1 VTAAELRATV
11 AISML
16 RRALL
21 REPAPS
27 PSGPPE
33 GRSALETTDALLFAT
48 TPAEDGGPAAAL
60 AMLGTTVLGRL
71 LAQLESL
78 GVHRA
83 WLVTRPEWQ
92 ATIEAAAAGRG
103 ADVTLVTS
111 EGLDDD
117 LRLTAELAGR
127 ASGPLLV
134 GHGHV
139 VAHREALAGLAGKG
153 GDSGVLTTGSPGR
166 AGWAF
171 PIRCGSRR
179 VVSAASPYHR
189 VEGAT
194 GYSLAILRAGARDR
208 DRLIAASRELA
219 RLAAEP
225 RPEDWD
231 EELDRKAGEWE
242 LEGADDV
249 ALRRRVSAGDSVA
262 LLLVGLVRGEVDV
275 LPRDLGRYFYAAP
288 LSGSAAELAAAELS
302 RRDEDR
308 ARLDS
313 AVKAN
318 DSPFTTLLVSPY
330 SKYLARYAARRGW
343 SPNAITIASLA
354 LGAGAAAAFAAGTR
368 ASLIAGALLLQISF
382 TVDCVDG
389 QLARYTRT
397 FSNLGGWLDSMLD
410 RMKEYLVYGGLAL
423 GAARGFDDDVWLLAA
438 CALTL
443 QTVRH
448 VSDFA
453 WVGGRRP
460 AAETAPALPLD
471 QPGDQAPGAA
481 AQRPS
486 PWLHWGN
493 QLLRLPIGERFA
505 LISLTAAVASP
516 RVTFVALL
524 VWGGVGAAY
533 ALAARILLTSA
544 ARPRIPGVALK

>member
-1 VTAAELRATV
+1 
-11 AISML
+11 ML
-16 RRALL
+16 RRVLLNENALSPPDPYATTSALL
-21 REPAPS
+21 
-27 PSGPPE
+27 
-33 GRSALETTDALLFAT
+33 LAT
-48 TPAEDGGPAAAL
+48 TSAEDGGPAAAL
-60 AMLGTTVLGRL
+60 GMLGKTVLGRL

-78 GVHRA
+78 GVRRT
-83 WLVTRPEWQ
+83 WLVTRPEWK
-92 ATIEAAAAGRG
+92 ATVEAAAAGSG
-103 ADVTLVTS
+103 ADVTLVAS
-111 EGLDDD
+111 ESVDDD
-117 LRLTAELAGR
+117 LRLAAEIVGEI
-127 ASGPLLV
+127 SGPLLV
-134 GHGHV
+134 GNGHV
-139 VAHREALAGLAGKG
+139 VAHAEALAGLLDAQSGQ
-153 GDSGVLTTGSPGR
+153 SGVLTTGSSVR

-171 PIRCGSRR
+171 PLRCGRGR

-194 GYSLAILRAGARDR
+194 AYSLGILRVGAKDR
-208 DRLIAASRELA
+208 DRLTAASRELA

-225 RPEDWD
+225 RPEGWE
-231 EELDRKAGEWE
+231 EELDRKAGEWG
-242 LEGADDV
+242 LEAADDV
-249 ALRRRVSAGDSVA
+249 ALRRRISAGDVVA
-262 LLLVGLVRGEVDV
+262 LLLVGLVRGGADV
-275 LPRDLGRYFYAAP
+275 RPRDLGRFFYAAP
-288 LSGSAAELAAAELS
+288 LSSRSAESAAEELS
-302 RRDEDR
+302 RQDEDR

-313 AVKAN
+313 AVKAD

-330 SKYLARYAARRGW
+330 SKFLARFAARRGW
-343 SPNAITIASLA
+343 SPNAITILSLA
-354 LGAGAAAAFAAGTR
+354 LGAGGAAAFAAGTR

-397 FSNLGGWLDSMLD
+397 FSSLGGWLDSMLD

-453 WVGGRRP
+453 WVAGRRP
-460 AAETAPALPLD
+460 TAETAPAPPLD
-471 QPGDQAPGAA
+471 QPGDLAPAEAPGAA
-481 AQRPS
+481 RQPS

-524 VWGGVGAAY
+524 VWGGIGAAY

-544 ARPRIPGVALK
+544 ARPRMPGVALK

>member
-1 VTAAELRATV
+1 
-11 AISML
+11 ML

-27 PSGPPE
+27 PSGSA
-33 GRSALETTDALLFAT
+33 GARSALGTTDALLFAT
-48 TPAEDGGPAAAL
+48 TPAEDGGPAAAIG
-60 AMLGTTVLGRL
+60 MLGTTVLGRL
-71 LAQLESL
+71 LAQLETL
-78 GVHRA
+78 GVRRA
-83 WLVTRPEWQ
+83 WLVTRPEWK
-92 ATIEAAAAGRG
+92 ASIEAAAAESG
-103 ADVTLVTS
+103 ADLTLVTS
-111 EGLDDD
+111 EGVADD

-249 ALRRRVSAGDSVA
+249 ALRRRVSAGDTVA

-481 AQRPS
+481 ARRPS

>member
-1 VTAAELRATV
+1 
-11 AISML
+11 ML
-16 RRALL
+16 RRVLLNENAL
-21 REPAPS
+21 S
-27 PSGPPE
+27 PPGPD
-33 GRSALETTDALLFAT
+33 AATDALLFAT
-48 TPAEDGGPAAAL
+48 APAEGGGPAAAL
-60 AMLGTTVLGRL
+60 RLPGTTVLGRL
-71 LAQLESL
+71 LAQLASL
-78 GVHRA
+78 SVRRA
-83 WLVTRPEWQ
+83 WLVTRPEWKE
-92 ATIEAAAAGRG
+92 TVEAAAAGSG
-103 ADVTLVTS
+103 AGVTVVAAEDVA
-111 EGLDDD
+111 DD
-117 LRLTAELAGR
+117 LRQAAEI
-127 ASGPLLV
+127 ASRVPGPLLV
-134 GHGHV
+134 GNAHV
-139 VAHREALAGLAGKG
+139 VTHGEALAGLLAGQG
-153 GDSGVLTTGSPGR
+153 GESGVLTTGSSVR

-171 PIRCGSRR
+171 PIRSGAGL

-194 GYSLAILRAGARDR
+194 AYSLGLLRAGAGDR
-208 DRLIAASRELA
+208 DRLVAAARELA
-219 RLAAEP
+219 GLAAEP

-231 EELDRKAGEWE
+231 EELERKAGEWGLDAGDE
-242 LEGADDV
+242 VV
-249 ALRRRVSAGDSVA
+249 ALRRRISAGDAVA
-262 LLLVGLVRGEVDV
+262 LLLVGLVRGDADV
-275 LPRDLGRYFYAAP
+275 GLRDLGRYFYAAP
-288 LSGSAAELAAAELS
+288 LSSRSAEAAAAELS
-302 RRDEDR
+302 RQDENR

-330 SKYLARYAARRGW
+330 SKYLARFAARRGW
-343 SPNAITIASLA
+343 SPNAITILSLL
-354 LGAGAAAAFAAGTR
+354 LGAGAAVAFAGGTR

-397 FSNLGGWLDSMLD
+397 FSSLGGWLDSMLD

-453 WVGGRRP
+453 WVAGRRP
-460 AAETAPALPLD
+460 ASEAAPALPLD
-471 QPGDQAPGAA
+471 QPGDVPSAEVR
-481 AQRPS
+481 RPS

-533 ALAARILLTSA
+533 ALAVRIVLTSA
-544 ARPRIPGVALK
+544 ARPRVPGVVLK